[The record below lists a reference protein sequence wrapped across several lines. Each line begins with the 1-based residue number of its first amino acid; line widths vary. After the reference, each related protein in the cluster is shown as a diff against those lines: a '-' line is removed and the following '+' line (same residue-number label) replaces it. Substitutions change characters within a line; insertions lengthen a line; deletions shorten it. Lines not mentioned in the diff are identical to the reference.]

1 MDALQMFIF
10 IDIIIMDIHLEGEGM
25 VIGWLKLKK

>member
-1 MDALQMFIF
+1 MDALQMVIF
-10 IDIIIMDIHLEGEGM
+10 IDIIILNIHLDGEGM